1 MQTCTCA
8 FRALV
13 DPCIVRGALC
23 VVHCAWYRSPAVAG
37 SGTPP
42 QSAQVG
48 SGLKDFWENVR
59 RACHPLPWS
68 RDPLSREFPSPL
80 NPNPKPSPSAFAD
93 TRGGLALTLTLIL
106 TLALTLIWTL
116 TLTLTLADTGGGAYT
131 CKGAHS

>member
-80 NPNPKPSPSAFAD
+80 NPNPKPSPLPSQTHEED
-93 TRGGLALTLTLIL
+93 LP
-106 TLALTLIWTL
+106 
-116 TLTLTLADTGGGAYT
+116 
-131 CKGAHS
+131 